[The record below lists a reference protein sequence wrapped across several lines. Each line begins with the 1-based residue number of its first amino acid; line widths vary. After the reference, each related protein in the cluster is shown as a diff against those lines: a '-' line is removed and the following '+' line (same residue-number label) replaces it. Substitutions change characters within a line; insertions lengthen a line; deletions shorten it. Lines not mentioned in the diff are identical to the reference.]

1 MTPAPFLPALIT
13 LGQHGTRANPPP
25 RPFQIADKYLGYL
38 KTISVFST
46 IYVCGMCLV
55 TASAYPPFTEWA
67 KENGNPIPQLMSL
80 VGLLGFVALGAGGI
94 KPVVIVLGAEQFELP
109 KEAAEKDSFFN
120 YFYWRDRPHARPLG
134 RPGLAHADAGPLLLA
149 GPSTSAV
156 WLPSCTLPMLPLTA
170 SLTLASGP
178 STASSRPSLSRPGP
192 SSWGCAPSTPRPA
205 GACLN

>member
-13 LGQHGTRANPPP
+13 RALTAALGQHGTRANPPP

-46 IYVCGMCLV
+46 IYVFGMCLV

-80 VGLLGFVALGAGGI
+80 VGLLGFVALGAGGT

-109 KEAAEKDSFFN
+109 KEAAE
-120 YFYWRDRPHARPLG
+120 
-134 RPGLAHADAGPLLLA
+134 
-149 GPSTSAV
+149 
-156 WLPSCTLPMLPLTA
+156 
-170 SLTLASGP
+170 
-178 STASSRPSLSRPGP
+178 
-192 SSWGCAPSTPRPA
+192 
-205 GACLN
+205 